1 MRRWLLLLA
10 VFACAGAAGCKGS
23 SLKGAGEECVAS
35 SECQAGLLCD
45 FGQDPPV
52 CAGEGT
58 GDGDGDGT

>member
-1 MRRWLLLLA
+1 MTRWLLLLA
-10 VFACAGAAGCKGS
+10 LAAAGAGCKGS

-45 FGQDPPV
+45 FGQNPPV